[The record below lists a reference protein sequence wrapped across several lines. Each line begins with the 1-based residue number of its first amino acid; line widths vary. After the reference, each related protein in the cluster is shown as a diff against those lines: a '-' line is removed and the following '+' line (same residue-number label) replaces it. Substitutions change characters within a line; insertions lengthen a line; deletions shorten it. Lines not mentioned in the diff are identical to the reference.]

1 VTRAHPMDIN
11 ILRAAVT
18 LLSFTVFIAIVFWAW
33 SRHRRQDFDEAAQ
46 LPFLDG
52 EAVDNP
58 GARK

>member
-1 VTRAHPMDIN
+1 MDLN

-18 LLSFTVFIAIVFWAW
+18 LLSFAAFIAIVFWAW
-33 SRHRRQDFDEAAQ
+33 SRHRRQAFDEAAQ

-52 EAVDNP
+52 ESVDSS